1 MAGYTNLSEIKARM
15 QKTDT
20 DADTFLPMIIDAASR
35 AIDNFC
41 NRDAGGF
48 EASDH
53 ATARYLSGNGRA
65 VLLIDECVEITEVA
79 VKDAATDT
87 AYTAWTTPTTNM
99 AGDGDWLAFS
109 GDPENPDF
117 NNLPYDSL
125 MVDLNGDYNVFISG
139 RYRGLR
145 GFRPERDASRIV
157 PTVRITAK
165 WGYAINVPD
174 AIKEACIMQVIRWY
188 KREQGAMASA
198 LASAELGTL
207 DLFKTLDPDFEFIL
221 ALGRYIKP
229 ATGRR

>member
-1 MAGYTNLSEIKARM
+1 MAGYTSLSELKARM

-20 DADTFLPMIIDAASR
+20 DADAFLPMIIDAASR

-41 NRDAGGF
+41 NRSRDGF

-53 ATARYLSGNGRA
+53 ATARHLSGNGRA
-65 VLLIDECVEITEVA
+65 VLLIDECVEITAVA

-117 NNLPYDSL
+117 NSLPYDSL
-125 MVDLNGDYNVFISG
+125 MVDLNGDYNAFTSG
-139 RYRGLR
+139 RYLGLR
-145 GFRPERDASRIV
+145 GFRPEGDVSRSV
-157 PTVRITAK
+157 PTVEVTAK
-165 WGYAINVPD
+165 WGFAINAPD
-174 AIKEACIMQVIRWY
+174 AIKEACAMQSMIWY
-188 KREQGAMASA
+188 KRMQGSGASV
-198 LASAELGTL
+198 LASAELGAIE
-207 DLFKTLDPDFEFIL
+207 LFRTMDPMVELIL
-221 ALGRYIKP
+221 AAGRYVRP

>member
-1 MAGYTNLSEIKARM
+1 MAGYCTLASVKARM
-15 QKTDT
+15 QKADT
-20 DADTFLPMIIDAASR
+20 DADAFLPMIIDAASR

-41 NRDAGGF
+41 NRPDGF
-48 EASDH
+48 EASD
-53 ATARYLSGNGRA
+53 AAIARYLSGNGRA
-65 VLLIDECVEITEVA
+65 VLLIDECVEIIAVA

-87 AYTAWTTPTTNM
+87 AYTAWQTPTTNM

-109 GDPENPDF
+109 GAPENPDF
-117 NNLPYDSL
+117 DSLPYESL
-125 MVDLNGDYNVFISG
+125 MTDLNGDYRTFTSG
-139 RYRGLR
+139 RYLGLR
-145 GFRPERDASRIV
+145 GFRPEGDASRSV
-157 PTVRITAK
+157 PTVQVTAK

-207 DLFKTLDPDFEFIL
+207 DLFRTLDPDFEFIL
-221 ALGRYIKP
+221 AMGRYVRP